1 MNTNVNKNNSRL
13 TLSLTFKGFIISS
26 FFDDDG
32 YTNIYIYINIYIH
45 IYIYIYIHTSTC
57 YIST

>member
-32 YTNIYIYINIYIH
+32 YTNIYIYI
-45 IYIYIYIHTSTC
+45 YIYIYIVFVRKNFKTD
-57 YIST
+57 INK